1 MAILSFTGSTEVGQ
15 KLYGQCSSTIK
26 RVALELGGNA
36 PFIVFEVPKDYSCKR
51 TIALRCGRQR
61 GHN

>member
-1 MAILSFTGSTEVGQ
+1 MSLKNISHQVAILSFTGSTEVGQ

-36 PFIVFEVPKDYSCKR
+36 PFIVFEVSTD
-51 TIALRCGRQR
+51 
-61 GHN
+61 